1 MQNTNINLIMAE
13 DSDSLELGGS
23 IELSG
28 FSEIDS
34 ASLIIV
40 KKVVGNFVKKVSEQ
54 NKKFEKLTLRMKG
67 VHKTEKSEKY
77 EIHCVVAIGGKNFT
91 SEVTERNIFVG
102 IDSVLR
108 KVDKEIK

>member
-1 MQNTNINLIMAE
+1 MAE
-13 DSDSLELGGS
+13 ESDSLELGGN

-40 KKVVGNFVKKVSEQ
+40 KKVVGNYVKKISEQ
-54 NKKFEKLTLRMKG
+54 NKKFEKLSLNMKE

-77 EIHCVVAIGGKNFT
+77 EIHCVVTIGGKNFA
-91 SEVTERNIFVG
+91 SEITERNLFVG